1 MKPSYIFIQYIYVNC
16 KRKSL
21 PLATGKF
28 QPQILLIHK
37 QVW

>member
-28 QPQILLIHK
+28 
-37 QVW
+37 